1 MGEPHDPRWPD
12 PGSRSGWRPGGQ
24 LHGGQLHGGPPQGWP
39 YSRPPGQ
46 GPWRQPLQGQ
56 PPDHGPPGYDPFGA
70 TQRLDQYPPQPYQ
83 GSYGRPAGW
92 DLTGPPQPPPR
103 RSRIPLAVLAVF
115 GVLLMIGGG
124 VAAAVTLKGGNE
136 PAAGGSTGEPGAGDP
151 SGSAGASGSFAVD
164 QCATLTPAGGGRA
177 TIRAAECGGLLSDVV
192 VAKIAD
198 TECPEPYLSFNP
210 SQGTFYCLAMDARE
224 GDCFRFDD
232 LVKRAVAC
240 AGDRTRKV
248 VKVLD
253 GVADGKLCPPAPQ
266 TLAIYAYPD
275 PPKTVCLGKPD
286 L

>member
-1 MGEPHDPRWPD
+1 MGEPYDPRRPG
-12 PGSRSGWRPGGQ
+12 PGSRSVGQPGGQ
-24 LHGGQLHGGPPQGWP
+24 PYGGPYQGWP
-39 YSRPPGQ
+39 HSSSPGQ
-46 GPWRQPLQGQ
+46 GPWRQSWQAQQVQPL
-56 PPDHGPPGYDPFGA
+56 DHGPPGYDPFGA
-70 TQRLDQYPPQPYQ
+70 TQRLDHYPPQPYQ

-103 RSRIPLAVLAVF
+103 PSRTPLAVLAVF

-124 VAAAVTLKGGNE
+124 VAAAVTLKGGDE
-136 PAAGGSTGEPGAGDP
+136 PAAGSSAGAGDP
-151 SGSAGASGSFAVD
+151 SGSAGADGSGDGSFAVG

-192 VAKIAD
+192 IAKIAD

-210 SQGTFYCLAMDARE
+210 QQGTFYCLAMDAKE

-240 AGDRTRKV
+240 AGQRTRKV

-253 GVADGKLCPPAPQ
+253 GVADGKLCPLAPQ

-275 PPKTVCLGKPD
+275 PPRTVCLGKPD